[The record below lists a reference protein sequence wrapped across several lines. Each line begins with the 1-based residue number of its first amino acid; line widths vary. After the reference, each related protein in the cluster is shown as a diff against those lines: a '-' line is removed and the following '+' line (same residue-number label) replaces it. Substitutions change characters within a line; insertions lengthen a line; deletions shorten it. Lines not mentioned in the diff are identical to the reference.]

1 MPNYVFKIFGLYQ
14 VQIDGKKFYLV
25 KFCDSFHFFLND
37 VISCHFSSFC
47 SSNHFEEFFGL
58 HLNMA

>member
-1 MPNYVFKIFGLYQ
+1 MPNYVLKIFGLYQ
-14 VQIDGKKFYLV
+14 VQIDGKIILPCEVLRF
-25 KFCDSFHFFLND
+25 FSFFLND
-37 VISCHFSSFC
+37 VISCHFSYFC